1 VRAAGHATVCS
12 SCLTLA
18 VRVDGAEIAIAEG
31 LPPDHPVV
39 AAFVAAGALQC
50 GYSIPGFVMMAT
62 GLLASDPSPGR
73 KAIARHI
80 AGNICR
86 CGTYPEILNAIAAAA
101 SATSGG

>member
-12 SCLTLA
+12 GCLTLA
-18 VRVDGAEIAIAEG
+18 VRVDGAEIATAER

-39 AAFVAAGALQC
+39 AAGALQC
-50 GYSIPGFVMMAT
+50 GYCIPGFVMMAS
-62 GLLASDPSPGR
+62 GLLASDPSPDR
-73 KAIARHI
+73 EAIARHI